1 MLSFT
6 TPPPLYLSLLLFLL
20 CNSPVLSCRTGN
32 YIRCEAAPFVP
43 GHNLIGEGFDV
54 VTLHRK
60 GAYMIDVMT
69 YRKPDGT
76 CTLCPNRHQGKML
89 QKLPAS
95 VVDWRAISRCKVMKL
110 IFCLLYQVGLS
121 INKFVSASVGMGGTR
136 SKVYN
141 FATARTRQDRYSF
154 STHTVTCSH
163 YRYRVSSTPPLS
175 SEFSRDV
182 ANLPTHY
189 NSSTRSQYDELI
201 HTYGTHYIRQV
212 HLGGRMKRVTAIQ
225 TCLSTLN
232 GLSSNE
238 VHEEHLLT
246 HIHQSAY
253 LYFMFIKTSMQLIYI
268 PVCNGWLG
276 EFSLTHNNS
285 LGFANWLNSLKD
297 HPDVASYFLRPM
309 YQLVPKG
316 TKKAGMKAAIEQYL
330 KDNSVSNYHSERN
343 CGWST
348 PNLAYNCCPQKAWR
362 GELRVEII
370 RAWNLKGDHLGPTD
384 SYAKMRFGSI
394 FKQTPMIESNN
405 PRWNYIKSD
414 FFNAI
419 FLMKVDTHHNLH
431 IEVWDEDLFYDDH
444 LIACWTKVESGTRT
458 YTCSHDGGDLQ
469 FKTILTCSPH
479 LSGDQCHLN
488 DFFFFIF
495 KFVTLQSIIMCFSK
509 LSMAHRCLSYEIM
522 QNVLLLA
529 IKK

>member
-95 VVDWRAISRCKVMKL
+95 VVDWRAISRCKAD
-110 IFCLLYQVGLS
+110 IS
-121 INKFVSASVGMGGTR
+121 TSTHISVG
-136 SKVYN
+136 
-141 FATARTRQDRYSF
+141 YSMIYKDQTGPLLLQH
-154 STHTVTCSH
+154 THCHLQPLSVSCEYHIYHKFRLTLDNLTLLICFFLPS
-163 YRYRVSSTPPLS
+163 YRVSSTPPLS

-268 PVCNGWLG
+268 PVCTFCIMYT
-276 EFSLTHNNS
+276 EYIIIHYFSLTHNNS

-405 PRWNYIKSD
+405 PRWNAYY
-414 FFNAI
+414 N
-419 FLMKVDTHHNLH
+419 LGTVDTHHNLH

-479 LSGDQCHLN
+479 LSGDQCHL
-488 DFFFFIF
+488 
-495 KFVTLQSIIMCFSK
+495 VLIISV
-509 LSMAHRCLSYEIM
+509 LILVVGRHLNPI
-522 QNVLLLA
+522 VLLSKTLL
-529 IKK
+529 IIF

>member
-1 MLSFT
+1 YVSILIYF
-6 TPPPLYLSLLLFLL
+6 LLLFLL

-95 VVDWRAISRCKVMKL
+95 VVDWRAISRCKAD
-110 IFCLLYQVGLS
+110 IS
-121 INKFVSASVGMGGTR
+121 TSTHISVG
-136 SKVYN
+136 
-141 FATARTRQDRYSF
+141 YSMIYKDQTGPLLLQH
-154 STHTVTCSH
+154 THCHLQPLSVSCEYHIYHKFRLTLDNLTLLICFFLPS
-163 YRYRVSSTPPLS
+163 YRVSSTPPLS

-384 SYAKMRFGSI
+384 RFGSI

>member
-1 MLSFT
+1 GLD
-6 TPPPLYLSLLLFLL
+6 LLLLFLL

-95 VVDWRAISRCKVMKL
+95 VVDWRAISRCKAD
-110 IFCLLYQVGLS
+110 IS
-121 INKFVSASVGMGGTR
+121 TSTHISVG
-136 SKVYN
+136 
-141 FATARTRQDRYSF
+141 YSMIYKDQTGPLLLQH
-154 STHTVTCSH
+154 THCHLQPLSVSCEYHIYHKFRLTLDNLTLLICFFLPS
-163 YRYRVSSTPPLS
+163 YRVSSTPPLS

-238 VHEEHLLT
+238 FDSCLWMGVSVGLGKLKISSVPESCKKVLENRDVTTMYGSGL
-246 HIHQSAY
+246 HQHY
-253 LYFMFIKTSMQLIYI
+253 TD
-268 PVCNGWLG
+268 VVGGNGWLG

-405 PRWNYIKSD
+405 PRWNAYY
-414 FFNAI
+414 N
-419 FLMKVDTHHNLH
+419 LGTVDTHHNLH

-479 LSGDQCHLN
+479 LSGDQCHRY
-488 DFFFFIF
+488 
-495 KFVTLQSIIMCFSK
+495 KPSP
-509 LSMAHRCLSYEIM
+509 
-522 QNVLLLA
+522 
-529 IKK
+529 

>member
-1 MLSFT
+1 TF
-6 TPPPLYLSLLLFLL
+6 LLLFLL

-95 VVDWRAISRCKVMKL
+95 VVDWRAISRCKADISTSTHISSSTSAKSH
-110 IFCLLYQVGLS
+110 IRVGLS

-268 PVCNGWLG
+268 PVLENRDVTTMYGSGLHQHYTDVVGGNGWLG

-405 PRWNYIKSD
+405 PRWNAYY
-414 FFNAI
+414 
-419 FLMKVDTHHNLH
+419 NLGTVN
-431 IEVWDEDLFYDDH
+431 ILRGKLKYS
-444 LIACWTKVESGTRT
+444 CWTKVESGTRT

-479 LSGDQCHLN
+479 LSGDQCHRY
-488 DFFFFIF
+488 
-495 KFVTLQSIIMCFSK
+495 KPSP
-509 LSMAHRCLSYEIM
+509 
-522 QNVLLLA
+522 
-529 IKK
+529 